1 MTINANG
8 SYTYTRSRVPG
19 PVDRSVGDT
28 DSFTYTMRDAANAQ
42 STATVNL
49 TVNGVSDAPMAV
61 ADSFDAIGNTGLFVG
76 TTRPATQAGKE
87 IITGSVLSNDT
98 DPDTPQASLVAEP
111 VTNAPTTLGGT
122 ITIES
127 DGNFTY
133 HPDDAD
139 VNVTDSFVY
148 RVCDASPCNSG
159 TVANATG
166 TLSLPLTGQVWYV
179 RNNEPAGGDGTSDT
193 PFDTLAEAE
202 AASGTGDT
210 VFVFDGNNTT
220 TNLNTGYAMNAS
232 ERLIGESRPLSLDP
246 DGGGGPLGTA
256 SLFPGTSGA
265 QPTLTAS
272 NEDVIV
278 LASNVLVDG
287 IDVDPSGTGGGI
299 SGGAGTDAVTVQ
311 NVNVTDT
318 GTAGTQPG
326 IEMDGTTGVNR
337 FTGVT
342 VTNGGSATA
351 IGVRINHAD
360 RVLFANTA
368 TNTIAT
374 SGRQGARCGEHE
386 PADQPLER
394 HHGDGLRHRCDPAEQ
409 HDGPARARRRR
420 RHGPVAADDVG
431 RDGGAGHRQL
441 EHGRRST
448 PAERTRSRPRAGP
461 RSDIRNSNGS
471 QFFFDSAS
479 STNSAGDGINLDTN
493 LTAPVVINAGTIAG
507 AAGIA
512 FDVNGGG
519 VGGGGVTYA
528 GAINDGSGRSRSRSP
543 AAMAAA

>member
-1 MTINANG
+1 MQDGAG
-8 SYTYTRSRVPG
+8 
-19 PVDRSVGDT
+19 
-28 DSFTYTMRDAANAQ
+28 AQ
-42 STATVNL
+42 DTATVNI
-49 TVNGVSDAPMAV
+49 TINGISDAPTAV

-76 TTRPATQAGKE
+76 TTRPATQAGRE
-87 IITGSVLSNDT
+87 ITGSVLANDT

-139 VNVTDSFVY
+139 VGVTDTFTY

-166 TLSLPLTGQVWYV
+166 TLSLPIAGQVWYV

-210 VFVFDGNNTT
+210 VFVFDGSNTT
-220 TNLNTGYAMNAS
+220 TNLDTGYAMNAN

-246 DGGGGPLGTA
+246 DGGGPLPTQPLHPGHVGRAADADRVQRGRRRAREQRRSSTA
-256 SLFPGTSGA
+256 STSTRPAPAAASAAAPG
-265 QPTLTAS
+265 
-272 NEDVIV
+272 I
-278 LASNVLVDG
+278 
-287 IDVDPSGTGGGI
+287 
-299 SGGAGTDAVTVQ
+299 DAVTVQ

-351 IGVRINHAD
+351 IGVRINNAD

-374 SGRQGARCGEHE
+374 TGAKALDAASTSLLTSRWNDITVTGSGTGAIRLSSTTGQPVLGDGSGTDLSLQTTSGR
-386 PADQPLER
+386 
-394 HHGDGLRHRCDPAEQ
+394 DGCARHREPQHRDRRLAPAPTRSPP
-409 HDGPARARRRR
+409 PAARRRTSATPTAR
-420 RHGPVAADDVG
+420 STSSTRPARPTARATGSTSTPTSP
-431 RDGGAGHRQL
+431 
-441 EHGRRST
+441 RRS
-448 PAERTRSRPRAGP
+448 
-461 RSDIRNSNGS
+461 
-471 QFFFDSAS
+471 
-479 STNSAGDGINLDTN
+479 
-493 LTAPVVINAGTIAG
+493 
-507 AAGIA
+507 
-512 FDVNGGG
+512 
-519 VGGGGVTYA
+519 
-528 GAINDGSGRSRSRSP
+528 
-543 AAMAAA
+543 